1 MTREYTYDVSMFR
14 DTFEKRYTYL
24 NGFMRNVSRFGG
36 SYAMHDPQSGRRWTY
51 RELNAEAN
59 KLANA
64 SRRNR
69 EKRHSYV
76 YASQFS

>member
-36 SYAMHDPQSGRRWTY
+36 SYAMHDPQSGRRRSEEHT
-51 RELNAEAN
+51 
-59 KLANA
+59 
-64 SRRNR
+64 S
-69 EKRHSYV
+69 
-76 YASQFS
+76 